1 MGAILALETI
11 TGQNPPKWFSRTDSK
26 QFLSHLTELRWKSST
41 EELVR
46 LKDHLGADLGPLDK
60 IASEQEP
67 LESFMARDPSPER
80 ETFWHKEHAEYEAA
94 WQEPGVLAS
103 TIKAFLTAL
112 QDDLN
117 TYANLGIEDPY
128 FIEGFFA
135 QDLRD
140 LLAMSEWA
148 RDQGIPKVRL
158 FES

>member
-1 MGAILALETI
+1 MGAILGLETI
-11 TGQNPPKWFSRTDSK
+11 TGQTPPKWFSRTDTK
-26 QFLSHLTELRWKSST
+26 QLLSHLTELRWKSST
-41 EELVR
+41 EELVK
-46 LKDHLGADLGPLDK
+46 LKDHLGADLEPLGK

-80 ETFWHKEHAEYEAA
+80 EMFWHEKHAEYEAA

-103 TIKAFLTAL
+103 TIKAFLIAL
-112 QDDLN
+112 QDGPN
-117 TYANLGIEDPY
+117 AYASLGIEDPY
-128 FIEGFFA
+128 FTEGFFE

-148 RDQGIPKVRL
+148 RDQGIPKARL